1 MGRSSQ
7 PRNEMKLGDR
17 SDFAREWLEDARVQQ
32 ENRKVFSAFFSGYI
46 ALVACATQ
54 IAADEGAFRTYA
66 NKSEEK
72 LEGAAIEFA
81 MKAHS
86 VGINVFIQSA
96 EGVRATGLMRS
107 RVVPEGDKFRM
118 IGSVNDPELTKAASH
133 LYRLWSQLEAATK
146 SEDDMNLQAENLALV
161 FRKVRNRLF
170 HGGKMNDPQGTD
182 AELLER
188 LNEVLFGVVEKLI
201 TH

>member
-1 MGRSSQ
+1 
-7 PRNEMKLGDR
+7 MKLGDR
-17 SDFAREWLEDARVQQ
+17 SDFAREWLEDARIQQ

-66 NKSEEK
+66 NQPDEL
-72 LEGAAIEFA
+72 LEREAIEFA

-86 VGINVFIQSA
+86 VGIDVFIKSA
-96 EGVRATGLMRS
+96 EGVRATGLLRN
-107 RVVPEGDKFRM
+107 REVPEGEEFKM
-118 IGSVNDPELTKAASH
+118 IGSVSDPDLTEAASH
-133 LYRLWSQLEAATK
+133 LYRLWSPLESATK
-146 SEDDMNLQAENLALV
+146 SGEDVFSQAANLAIV

-170 HGGKMNDPQGTD
+170 HGGKMIDPQGTD

-188 LNEVLFGVVEKLI
+188 LNLILFGVVEKI
-201 TH
+201 ISH